1 MGITCK
7 ATGKMKGIL
16 RKIDN
21 ENENKLKSLKEKK
34 NKKNNQQKKT
44 DFH

>member
-7 ATGKMKGIL
+7 VTGKMKGIL